1 MTPDVIH
8 YPELEGVW
16 SVAED
21 HIMTM
26 IQSGALDVAVDPW
39 NVTWY
44 PIVEPWMGLKDHN
57 G

>member
-1 MTPDVIH
+1 M
-8 YPELEGVW
+8 
-16 SVAED
+16 AED